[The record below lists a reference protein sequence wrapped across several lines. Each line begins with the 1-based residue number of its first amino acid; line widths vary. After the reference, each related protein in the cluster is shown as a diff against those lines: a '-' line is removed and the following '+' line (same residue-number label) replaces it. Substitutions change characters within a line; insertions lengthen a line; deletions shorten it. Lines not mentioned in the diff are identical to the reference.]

1 MKVFFAKRQNGAVMS
16 YQKKVVVLKQT
27 ENGFSQPDKILGGI
41 VRIEKENGISS
52 LFLSLINFAPAAS
65 GEYCL
70 FIADGNK
77 TVFKFP
83 LGKYPRSLIK
93 TFNESPDLS
102 HGFAAGVCLVAEDIP
117 LLVAYQRS
125 DDCNVSLSDF
135 KKIVAEKCAE
145 TRKHRQKAEDS
156 PVYNMKP
163 PTTPAT
169 TDAPSPPK
177 NGERELFVAE
187 KENFVESE
195 TPPAYD
201 DEAVATENFYDVD
214 ESIKMRTDLL
224 KSYIDEQA
232 EQNTT
237 ELQYENATN
246 KTETIPR
253 APAAE
258 QAREETNEE
267 INKEVNK
274 NLNEDTTENAE
285 IGFIFS
291 EKEKNYSIDNPYYE
305 TVKKE
310 LADLFDKFPAEEQ
323 LEKTL
328 YGGKFV
334 KINYSAEKYYV
345 AGVLK
350 EEAKEKYIC
359 YGIPAA
365 YSKTPPKE
373 LDGYCSFIPLSV
385 FDLKGDGYWMMFQDA
400 ITGECI
406 KPK

>member
-1 MKVFFAKRQNGAVMS
+1 MS

-52 LFLSLINFAPAAS
+52 LFLSLINFAPATS

-70 FIADGNK
+70 FIADANK
-77 TVFKFP
+77 IVFKFP
-83 LGKYPRSLIK
+83 LGKFPRSLIK

-102 HGFAAGVCLVAEDIP
+102 RGFAAGVCLVAEDIP

-125 DDCNVSLSDF
+125 DDCDVSLSDF

-145 TRKHRQKAEDS
+145 TRKQRQKAEDS

-163 PTTPAT
+163 PTTAAT
-169 TDAPSPPK
+169 PDQASPPK
-177 NGERELFVAE
+177 NGAKELFVAE

-201 DEAVATENFYDVD
+201 DEAVATENFYNVD
-214 ESIKMRTDLL
+214 DSIKMRTDLL
-224 KSYIDEQA
+224 KSYIA
-232 EQNTT
+232 EQT
-237 ELQYENATN
+237 EQNATKEQYKNAAN
-246 KTETIPR
+246 KTETKPQK
-253 APAAE
+253 PAAE
-258 QAREETNEE
+258 QPREKTNEE
-267 INKEVNK
+267 INEKTNEKLNKETI
-274 NLNEDTTENAE
+274 DNAE
-285 IGFIFS
+285 IGFVFS
-291 EKEKNYSIDNPYYE
+291 DKEKNYSIENPYYK

-350 EEAKEKYIC
+350 EQSKEKYIC
-359 YGIPAA
+359 YGIPDA